1 MTPRADREHGQ
12 VLVVFALGIV
22 SLVAL
27 LALVV
32 DGGFLYVERR
42 TAQTSADAGALAGA
56 RALRELSSIATIR
69 DSATAFATSNAF
81 GPTPTVQCVYLVD
94 TTGAAVA
101 TGATLYSAPGAS
113 CPAASAAVIQGA
125 SGVHVDVRIDFNTF
139 ISGMIRIASLSADGH
154 ASAQLGSPQS
164 VNSMNSPLIVCGGQ
178 SGYASLRVLPGAS
191 TAGYVPSMWPVQV
204 SANGQ
209 VIPPASLPTYT
220 VSGSGGGSFADQLL
234 NPSGTVDYAN
244 KLGFVYYLKGSAI
257 GSMGSDCGTQ
267 SNTFDGGADPGPP
280 PQFLTIPGD
289 MIGSK
294 GNNVAAIGSQVE
306 IPGGC
311 PASTNILTWTAG
323 SPGCVMFLP
332 VANGPLG
339 GTGNTPT
346 LVIPQIAPFYVWC
359 NHSSASGTT
368 CQEFVGQ
375 LMDLAAAPQPNL
387 KSVGVT
393 GTGQLPSGITA
404 VRLTQ

>member
-1 MTPRADREHGQ
+1 MTPRADRETGQ
-12 VLVVFALGIV
+12 VLIVFALGIV
-22 SLVAL
+22 GLVAL

-56 RALRELSSIATIR
+56 RSLRELSSLAAIR
-69 DSATAFATSNAF
+69 DSATAFATINAF

-94 TTGAAVA
+94 TSGAPV
-101 TGATLYSAPGAS
+101 GALSSAPGAS
-113 CPAASAAVIQGA
+113 CPAGSASSIQGA

-154 ASAQLGSPQS
+154 ATAQLGTPQT
-164 VNSMNSPLIVCGGQ
+164 VNSTNSPLIVCGGRT
-178 SGYASLRVLPGAS
+178 GYASLRVDPGAS
-191 TAGYVPSMWPVQV
+191 TAGYTPPVPVV
-204 SANGQ
+204 NGQ
-209 VIPPASLPTYT
+209 LNPPASLPTYT
-220 VSGSGGGSFADQLL
+220 VSGSGGGSIADALL
-234 NPSGTVDYAN
+234 NTSGTVDYDN
-244 KLGFVYYLKGSAI
+244 KKGFVYYLKGSAI

-280 PQFLTIPGD
+280 PQFLTIPGN
-289 MIGSK
+289 MVGSK
-294 GNNVAAIGSQVE
+294 GNNVASIGAQVE
-306 IPGGC
+306 MPGGC
-311 PASTNILTWTAG
+311 GPGTNILTWTAG

-359 NHSSASGTT
+359 NHSSSSGTT

-375 LMDLAAAPQPNL
+375 LVDLAGTGQNL
-387 KSVGVT
+387 SSVAIT

-404 VRLTQ
+404 VHLTQ

>member
-1 MTPRADREHGQ
+1 MRPTADREPGQ

-22 SLVAL
+22 GLIAL

-56 RALRELSSIATIR
+56 RDLRELSSLSTISN
-69 DSATAFATSNAF
+69 SATTFAISNAF
-81 GPTPTVQCVYLVD
+81 GPTPSVQCVYLVD
-94 TTGAAVA
+94 TTGVA
-101 TGATLYSAPGAS
+101 MGTLYSGAGAS
-113 CPAASAAVIQGA
+113 CPAGSASSIQGA

-139 ISGMIRIASLSADGH
+139 IAGMIRIASLSAEGH
-154 ASAQLGSPQS
+154 ATAQLGAPQTL
-164 VNSMNSPLIVCGGQ
+164 NSTDSPLIVCGGR
-178 SGYASLRVLPGAS
+178 SGYASLRVAPGAS
-191 TAGYVPSMWPVQV
+191 TAGYTPAMWPVPV
-204 SANGQ
+204 TNGQ
-209 VIPPASLPTYT
+209 LSAPSSLPTYT
-220 VSGSGGGSFADQLL
+220 VSGSGGGSFTDQML
-234 NPSGTVDYAN
+234 NASGTVDYDN
-244 KLGFVYYLKGSAI
+244 KTGFVYYLKGSAI

-280 PQFLTIPGD
+280 PQLLTIPGN

-294 GNNVAAIGSQVE
+294 GNNVSAIGAQVE
-306 IPGGC
+306 APGGC
-311 PASTNILTWTAG
+311 AAGTNILLWVAG
-323 SPGCVMFLP
+323 SPGCVLLLP

-359 NHSSASGTT
+359 NHSSSSGTT

-375 LMDLAAAPQPNL
+375 LVKLAGTAPQVT
-387 KSVGVT
+387 SVGVT
-393 GTGQLPSGITA
+393 STGQLPNGLT
-404 VRLTQ
+404 VVHLTQ